1 MDFLK
6 EYEILR
12 TQGFP
17 IRETIEFSYEPGKCG
32 DVRGKRMRLRDS
44 DVEDR
49 NEEAI
54 AKAKKRAVSLL
65 QRRRP
70 VNPNKPKL
78 RRDKVPPQFLYRI
91 KTPPHAFACGGVSFI
106 LILQFRRYSFS
117 AVILPSGDISK
128 TVPPFPP

>member
-6 EYEILR
+6 EYEILH

-17 IRETIEFSYEPGKCG
+17 IRETIEFSYEPGKCD
-32 DVRGKRMRLRDS
+32 DVRGKRMRLCDS

-65 QRRRP
+65 Q
-70 VNPNKPKL
+70 KA
-78 RRDKVPPQFLYRI
+78 
-91 KTPPHAFACGGVSFI
+91 TPRKSE
-106 LILQFRRYSFS
+106 
-117 AVILPSGDISK
+117 
-128 TVPPFPP
+128 

>member
-1 MDFLK
+1 MLRMIRYQQQFYAYPGTPRFQRCTLDFLK

-17 IRETIEFSYEPGKCG
+17 IRETIEFSYEPGKC
-32 DVRGKRMRLRDS
+32 DDIWGKRMRLRDS

-65 QRRRP
+65 QKAAPR
-70 VNPNKPKL
+70 K
-78 RRDKVPPQFLYRI
+78 
-91 KTPPHAFACGGVSFI
+91 SE
-106 LILQFRRYSFS
+106 
-117 AVILPSGDISK
+117 
-128 TVPPFPP
+128 

>member
-6 EYEILR
+6 EYEILC

-32 DVRGKRMRLRDS
+32 DVRGKRMRLCDS

-54 AKAKKRAVSLL
+54 TKAKKCAVSLL
-65 QRRRP
+65 QKAAPR
-70 VNPNKPKL
+70 K
-78 RRDKVPPQFLYRI
+78 
-91 KTPPHAFACGGVSFI
+91 SE
-106 LILQFRRYSFS
+106 
-117 AVILPSGDISK
+117 
-128 TVPPFPP
+128 